1 MLFVTILLWCVT
13 LVARFDWKRPLLT
26 LQSAFLCQYFW
37 NILQPH
43 PHIASSQEFVPSGYC
58 ELNCVIIANFRR
70 FVDNSNSWCWT
81 MSSSF
86 DLIHQFFRFIFAAI
100 SVAAVEIAAVWR
112 HVFRPEVSQNWK
124 TSEWYSQ
131 NCIWNVQRNIRS
143 EVFLKKLRSWQSE
156 LSNHRRR
163 KYIPRDWLPL
173 RKMMQRKTKARRKSR
188 CLLALNE
195 FRNPRQDRNSRKH
208 SYEKLPTDS
217 RSEILYS
224 QTLGQTQQQV

>member
-1 MLFVTILLWCVT
+1 MCHTGCTFRLEKATSYLAIGFFVSVLLKHIATTSTYCKLSRV
-13 LVARFDWKRPLLT
+13 RPLWALRAE
-26 LQSAFLCQYFW
+26 LR
-37 NILQPH
+37 N
-43 PHIASSQEFVPSGYC
+43 YC
-58 ELNCVIIANFRR
+58 NFRR

-124 TSEWYSQ
+124 TSEWFGQ
-131 NCIWNVQRNIRS
+131 NCILSVQRNIRS

-156 LSNHRRR
+156 LSTHRRR
-163 KYIPRDWLPL
+163 KYIPRDWFPL

-208 SYEKLPTDS
+208 STKYFQLAPGAKS
-217 RSEILYS
+217 Y
-224 QTLGQTQQQV
+224 TLKH